1 MEGVDVIGHV
11 SPNSLSFPLAS
22 TMFDEND
29 EVEESTVD
37 DAQAEEEWDNEEV
50 AEEAPAHHVAPN
62 G

>member
-29 EVEESTVD
+29 KVEESTVD

-50 AEEAPAHHVAPN
+50 AEED
-62 G
+62 